1 MRRLLILT
9 LVILGCSWSAHSQMH
24 RWYNRYAKVVRA
36 NALVANYADSLRLL
50 KKRLDAVR
58 SANERAAAESGYV
71 GGDGRYYPL
80 FAPLTFYHDAAAE
93 YLSVGSDD
101 DVVAEVNRSLMRVY
115 LNRPDLVQNSQN
127 RLQQEASTGTEVSAP
142 VKQEVNLV
150 THVRD
155 SIQTPPVVTPVDVVV
170 KKPNFWTF
178 KGDYYLQLLQNY
190 VSDNW
195 YKGGESNYS
204 MLASVLMEA
213 NYNNKQKVKWENKLE
228 MKVGFL
234 TSEADSVHTMKTS
247 EDLLRLTSKLGLQAS
262 KKWYYTLQMLAVTQF
277 VRGYKSNDPAVYS
290 DFLSPLTIDL
300 SLGMDY
306 TVEAMNKHLK
316 GTIHFAPLAYKFHY
330 VDRLA
335 LAPTFGLKEGHHTL
349 HDLGSLVTADLTWTF
364 TDNIK
369 WQTRFYAFTTY
380 KGVTMEWENTFSFKF
395 NKYISTNLF
404 AYPRFDDTVSP
415 DAHHGYWQFKEFAS
429 IGFTYSF

>member
-9 LVILGCSWSAHSQMH
+9 LVILGCSWSAHSQVH

-93 YLSVGSDD
+93 YLSVGADD

-150 THVRD
+150 THVSD

-306 TVEAMNKHLK
+306 TVETMNKHLK

>member
-1 MRRLLILT
+1 MKRLLILT
-9 LVILGCSWSAHSQMH
+9 LIMLGCSWSTNAQVH
-24 RWYNRYAKVVRA
+24 RWYNRYAKVVKA
-36 NALVANYADSLRLL
+36 NALLANYTDSLRLL
-50 KKRLDAVR
+50 KKRLDDAR
-58 SANERAAAESGYV
+58 TRNEHEAAERGYV
-71 GGDGRYYPL
+71 SGDGRYYPL
-80 FAPLTFYHDAAAE
+80 FAPLTFYHGVAAE
-93 YLSVGSDD
+93 QLGTGTDD
-101 DVVAEVNRSLMRVY
+101 AVVEEVNRSLMKVY
-115 LNRPDLVQNSQN
+115 LKRPDLVQNSQN
-127 RLQQEASTGTEVSAP
+127 RMQNMVSQGKEVSKP
-142 VKQEVNLV
+142 VKQEVDLV
-150 THVRD
+150 AHVKD
-155 SIQTPPVVTPVDVVV
+155 TVQTPPVVTPVEVVV

-178 KGDYYLQLLQNY
+178 KGDYYLQLLQSY
-190 VSDNW
+190 ISDNW

-204 MLASVLMEA
+204 MLASVVMEA

-228 MKVGFL
+228 MKVGVQ
-234 TSEADSVHTMKTS
+234 TSKADSVHTMKTT

-277 VRGYKSNDPAVYS
+277 ARGYKSNDPVVYS
-290 DFLSPLTIDL
+290 DLFSPFTLDL

-306 TVEAMNKHLK
+306 TVEAMKKRLK
-316 GTIHFAPLAYKFHY
+316 GTIHLAPLAYKFHY

-335 LAPTFGLKEGHHTL
+335 LATTFGLKEGHHTL
-349 HDLGSLVTADLTWTF
+349 NDFGSQVTADLTWTF

-380 KGVTMEWENTFSFKF
+380 KGMTMEWENTFSFKF

-404 AYPRFDDTVSP
+404 VYPRFDDTVSP